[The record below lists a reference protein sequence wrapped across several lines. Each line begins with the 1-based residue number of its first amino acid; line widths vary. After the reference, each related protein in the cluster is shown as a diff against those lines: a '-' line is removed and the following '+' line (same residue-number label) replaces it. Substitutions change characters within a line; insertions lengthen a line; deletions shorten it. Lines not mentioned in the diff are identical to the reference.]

1 LPCQALARA
10 VACLHHADNT
20 KMLAFTARHG
30 IRPIIATFLMAEAD
44 RALDHTRQD
53 TAGFRAVLVA

>member
-1 LPCQALARA
+1 
-10 VACLHHADNT
+10 
-20 KMLAFTARHG
+20 MLAFTARHG